1 MKSKK
6 ESEKFFIILSPPF
19 PDRDP
24 QLLPMYRYWENGE
37 TEVGEDMNEVL
48 YFDTYKKAEK
58 IAVFL
63 ATEYRYITG
72 VSKCPENLS

>member
-1 MKSKK
+1 MTSKK

-24 QLLPMYRYWENGE
+24 ELLPMYKYGRDGV
-37 TEVGEDMNEVL
+37 TEAGEDMDQVL
-48 YFDTYKKAEK
+48 YFDTYSEAEE
-58 IAVFL
+58 IAIFL
-63 ATEYRYITG
+63 STEYRYITG